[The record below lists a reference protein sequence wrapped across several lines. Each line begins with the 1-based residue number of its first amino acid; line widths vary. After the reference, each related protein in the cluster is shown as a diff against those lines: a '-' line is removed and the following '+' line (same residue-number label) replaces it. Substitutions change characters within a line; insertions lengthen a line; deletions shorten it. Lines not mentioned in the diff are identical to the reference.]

1 MGIAYLLHV
10 IDFQLKAVRIHTWYY
25 EVLKLFSLQSNQVK
39 SCCVDLFCS
48 AFHCT
53 DLNLLL
59 PRLMTTYRYR
69 QPFYVQTSLC
79 SPPGASFYFWFLFYW
94 LIVGGL
100 VLVLN
105 FILFYFF
112 LHKLIV
118 RLLLFSGKLQ
128 DVLIEIDIQSK
139 LSMLFQLQSTCPQT
153 VFPPFLLILVNLHS
167 WNWGQFCLI
176 IHRTRGS
183 SWCSHQQVSC
193 ATTSEINWR
202 KSKTIFV
209 D

>member
-1 MGIAYLLHV
+1 MFKQVCVLFQELPFTSDFCFIGWLLGV
-10 IDFQLKAVRIHTWYY
+10 W
-25 EVLKLFSLQSNQVK
+25 
-39 SCCVDLFCS
+39 
-48 AFHCT
+48 
-53 DLNLLL
+53 
-59 PRLMTTYRYR
+59 
-69 QPFYVQTSLC
+69 
-79 SPPGASFYFWFLFYW
+79 FWFW
-94 LIVGGL
+94 
-100 VLVLN
+100 
-105 FILFYFF
+105 ILFYFIFF